1 MKAPTLTSKMSIHDA
16 AMQVAHLWGDARSKD
31 PSTKV
36 GACIYDPRTG
46 GLFLG
51 YNGFPA
57 GVEDDA
63 LVWTTRT
70 DDGDRKFDVCVECEG
85 EGEVWVEAHHGSDWK
100 ESCPKCKGAKV
111 QKASSRFSLTKYDL
125 VIHAEQNAVRKAL
138 LAGVDLTRA
147 VLICTLVPC
156 PRCMLT
162 EVLAH
167 GIKVVLYRDDKYNS
181 QTERDVWL
189 TNKLASLGGVSM
201 RRTT

>member
-1 MKAPTLTSKMSIHDA
+1 MKAPTLKSKMSIHDA
-16 AMQVAHLWGDARSKD
+16 AMQVAQLWGDARSKD

-57 GVEDDA
+57 GVKDLEE
-63 LVWTTRT
+63 VWNLRK
-70 DDGDRKFDVCVECEG
+70 DDGKRRFDVCAKCGGRG
-85 EGEVWVEAHHGSDWK
+85 EIEVGDYHSDWS
-100 ESCPKCKGAKV
+100 ETCPKCKGSKV

-138 LAGVDLTRA
+138 LAGVDLTKA
-147 VLICTLVPC
+147 VLICTLIPC

-167 GIKVVLYRDDKYNS
+167 DIKVVLYNNDKYNS

-201 RRTT
+201 WRTP